1 MVAGT
6 GRATVPR
13 MPNPASSPRIDSRP
27 RSNRGNKAPKFCA
40 LFLSLFVGFASVAC
54 DRNIEPYQPGE
65 EARAP
70 DLARIFP
77 APPGG
82 VGSAEGQNENEG
94 GTPRGAV
101 PPTRAEGSG
110 PSGGAA
116 AAGGAIVGEIS
127 LAPEL
132 AMARPDQGVLF
143 VIARP
148 QGATGGPPLA
158 VLRIPNPDFPLDFSI
173 GPENVMIP
181 TMQFAGP
188 ISLSARLDADGNA
201 MTRGAGDISSPVLE
215 GLEPGAAGVRITL
228 SERS

>member
-1 MVAGT
+1 M
-6 GRATVPR
+6 RR
-13 MPNPASSPRIDSRP
+13 MPKSAWSRRSRRLIDR
-27 RSNRGNKAPKFCA
+27 NRGQKAPFWSIA
-40 LFLSLFVGFASVAC
+40 LLGCVLGLLLAGC

-65 EARAP
+65 EPRAP

-77 APPGG
+77 GPPGG

-101 PPTRAEGSG
+101 PPARAEGAA
-110 PSGGAA
+110 PATSGGASE
-116 AAGGAIVGEIS
+116 GAITGEIT

-158 VLRIPNPDFPLDFSI
+158 VLRIPNPEFPLAFSI

-181 TMQFAGP
+181 TMQFAGA

-201 MTRGAGDISSPVLE
+201 MTRGPGDISSVVVD
-215 GLEPGAAGVRITL
+215 GLAPGEAGVELAL

>member
-1 MVAGT
+1 MSNSV
-6 GRATVPR
+6 
-13 MPNPASSPRIDSRP
+13 
-27 RSNRGNKAPKFCA
+27 RSARSLGPKAPNRGRKAPIVRGGLLLLA
-40 LFLSLFVGFASVAC
+40 LAASVSGC

-65 EARAP
+65 EPRDP

-77 APPGG
+77 GPPGG
-82 VGSAEGQNENEG
+82 VGSAEGQSENEG

-101 PPTRAEGSG
+101 PPTRAEGPTPPAATTAASG
-110 PSGGAA
+110 
-116 AAGGAIVGEIS
+116 AGGAILGEIA

-158 VLRIPNPDFPLDFSI
+158 VLRIPDPDFPLSFSI

-201 MTRGAGDISSPVLE
+201 MTRGPGDISSPVVE
-215 GLEPGAAGVRITL
+215 GLTPGEAGVELTL